1 MPWIGFLPAECFDEI
16 LNHLQNDQSSLYS
29 CLFVSRFWCTRIIPF
44 LWKKPFA
51 LQRMHGFVPL
61 IRTYLSCLNEV
72 EQSQLIPCCI
82 DLPHEDLLFEY
93 GKYLQDLSYESLHL
107 SVRNHFQ
114 FYMYDENDGKNFPNV
129 VNLFRHMPSLCSS
142 LFRLDILLDVTSNYP
157 VETID
162 IVNLIRAQ
170 RALNGFYLLYR
181 GDGCQDIIS
190 ALRPHANFL
199 TSLVFDSLQF
209 SNISLKPLS
218 ICAHLTSFTMIS
230 CQNVTIKH
238 CNDLC
243 KAPFHLKTLTL
254 DDNDMPSIATISLIV
269 KAGKDLKATTL
280 SLSHITPEVIDAAYQ
295 HCPNITYLSIEIAR
309 ALYDKIFAW
318 IKKLNLYGLSFDSMD
333 SMYNNTSEILSRL
346 AQCLPPT
353 LWFLEMNC
361 SFSTDDML
369 QFINTCSSP
378 LSHWIITSDDGSGN
392 FTDMPLAL
400 IDQFFSTRNILKV
413 LGLCGPFTDL
423 AWNVQSLEIIKSL
436 KERGVK
442 VVDTRE
448 VHLDFTLNGDF
459 SFTVLE
465 QLSAFED

>member
-61 IRTYLSCLNEV
+61 IRTYLSCLNKV

-82 DLPHEDLLFEY
+82 DLPHENLLFEY

-107 SVRNHFQ
+107 SVRSWLYNENEKHILRSLQRNNDCRIGAIMRALFQMFMRQSTNLKGLTIGPMSIYDIPNVSIFSSASIGLSRLDHFQ

-254 DDNDMPSIATISLIV
+254 DDNDMSSIATISLI
-269 KAGKDLKATTL
+269 
-280 SLSHITPEVIDAAYQ
+280 
-295 HCPNITYLSIEIAR
+295 
-309 ALYDKIFAW
+309 
-318 IKKLNLYGLSFDSMD
+318 
-333 SMYNNTSEILSRL
+333 
-346 AQCLPPT
+346 
-353 LWFLEMNC
+353 
-361 SFSTDDML
+361 
-369 QFINTCSSP
+369 
-378 LSHWIITSDDGSGN
+378 
-392 FTDMPLAL
+392 
-400 IDQFFSTRNILKV
+400 
-413 LGLCGPFTDL
+413 
-423 AWNVQSLEIIKSL
+423 
-436 KERGVK
+436 
-442 VVDTRE
+442 
-448 VHLDFTLNGDF
+448 
-459 SFTVLE
+459 
-465 QLSAFED
+465 